1 MWTSASLCASA
12 EFPQSYSNRKSCSN
26 RTIGRGWIMIMKVD
40 AQDPGASSGKDQRHP
55 TVGSNLL
62 GLLTL
67 RLRWAAR
74 SEDQLNSIWSLQSLV
89 CKGREGEVGRFTV
102 PHIADLQT
110 KQNGAATYFAEQ
122 QNLARIVS
130 ELFVQLHVSLSR
142 QRAPMWWCWNPMWG
156 NVNNLSPHLSR
167 AHSYRNIPALRNILH
182 SLTLHCL
189 PQYRRTPH
197 LDCFSIFLVEM
208 ISSDLVFGR

>member
-1 MWTSASLCASA
+1 MWASASLCASA
-12 EFPQSYSNRKSCSN
+12 EFPQSYSNRKSYSN

-67 RLRWAAR
+67 RLRWDAR
-74 SEDQLNSIWSLQSLV
+74 SEDQLDSIWSLQSLV

-142 QRAPMWWCWNPMWG
+142 QRAPMWWCWNPMWSNRKTG
-156 NVNNLSPHLSR
+156 KTHLNFWWKSSQAER
-167 AHSYRNIPALRNILH
+167 KTCALQAKWVG
-182 SLTLHCL
+182 T
-189 PQYRRTPH
+189 QAKT
-197 LDCFSIFLVEM
+197 F
-208 ISSDLVFGR
+208 

>member
-1 MWTSASLCASA
+1 MWASASLCASA
-12 EFPQSYSNRKSCSN
+12 EFPQSYSNRKSCRN

-67 RLRWAAR
+67 RLRWAAQ

-122 QNLARIVS
+122 QNLARIVYS
-130 ELFVQLHVSLSR
+130 SYLYNCMFPSLDKE
-142 QRAPMWWCWNPMWG
+142 
-156 NVNNLSPHLSR
+156 HL
-167 AHSYRNIPALRNILH
+167 
-182 SLTLHCL
+182 C
-189 PQYRRTPH
+189 
-197 LDCFSIFLVEM
+197 DGVE
-208 ISSDLVFGR
+208 IQCEATEKQAKLI